1 MEGVTYYPNQINRGT
16 LGYYYYCV
24 TIEDAN
30 GRTNLTV
37 DESNCATVFE
47 NTFDPWIAEPTD
59 VSAEYIGNALTR
71 VTWTDQIGVE
81 GEIYNIWR
89 SNSEITNETYSSNP
103 PTLVGSV
110 EAGIGQYDV
119 QVEGDWTLDSYYC
132 VTTKARYNLEEF
144 LNFEDR
150 EFDEDTGTY
159 EDFRFIQNCVGPIA
173 EDITLR
179 EKHHLIQ

>member
-1 MEGVTYYPNQINRGT
+1 MSSKDLPSIDDFSEDQSDLPSIDEFITEEVEEDLPSVEDFIEKEKEIISEQTQ
-16 LGYYYYCV
+16 

-89 SNSEITNETYSSNP
+89 SNSEITN
-103 PTLVGSV
+103 
-110 EAGIGQYDV
+110 I
-119 QVEGDWTLDSYYC
+119 
-132 VTTKARYNLEEF
+132 EEI
-144 LNFEDR
+144 EH
-150 EFDEDTGTY
+150 E
-159 EDFRFIQNCVGPIA
+159 
-173 EDITLR
+173 
-179 EKHHLIQ
+179 